1 MNNLKIL
8 YVYIL
13 FDFFIVMFRILVR
26 RFCNMD
32 NAIVDTRYGK
42 LRGIIKENFKGEKF
56 YGYLGIP
63 YAKPPVGDLRFKV
76 SSLIIY
82 LM

>member
-13 FDFFIVMFRILVR
+13 FYLSTVIVMSRFLVR
-26 RFCNMD
+26 RFSKM
-32 NAIVDTRYGK
+32 VDTIVETGNGK

-56 YGYLGIP
+56 HGFLGIP

-76 SSLIIY
+76 SC
-82 LM
+82 